1 VINIK
6 TTDRNG
12 PVVAVKEVVDDD
24 ELMIISQHGII
35 IRMSLAAIRVMGRAT
50 QGVRL
55 INLDEGDKVI
65 DVARVVK
72 AEEEEGEANG
82 ENGNG
87 NGAPEAPPA

>member
-1 VINIK
+1 
-6 TTDRNG
+6 
-12 PVVAVKEVVDDD
+12 
-24 ELMIISQHGII
+24 
-35 IRMSLAAIRVMGRAT
+35 MGRAT

-72 AEEEEGEANG
+72 AEEEMEGEGNGNG

-87 NGAPEAPPA
+87 GGEESPEGAA